1 MESVSVE
8 RLDHL
13 GVVASVIKDLG
24 LIEMIDA
31 RLLVH
36 DQEEITAGEAV
47 AGMILNGLGF
57 SDRPLTLTPQFFANK
72 PLDLLFHEGVRA
84 EMFNRFKLGRT
95 LDEAYGYGCD
105 LLLSELAL
113 SVCLQEGIDTR
124 FNHLDTTSFSL
135 TGDYVPDSDE
145 HAIAITHG
153 YSKDHRPDL
162 KQAVLE
168 LMVSQDGGVP
178 LMSKSWDGNASDTQ
192 IFQER
197 AQALLATFKSSPS
210 PRYLVADAKLYTEEN
225 APNLAQLGFITRI
238 PGTLKLV
245 SQVITQALTW
255 DTWQW
260 LDATT
265 RYQRIALCHYGMA
278 QRWLVVWSHASR
290 ERAEASVNKACQRE
304 AEAVK
309 KQLFHLQA
317 KRFETPSQAQQAL
330 SELANQWRYHQVQS
344 YELIDHKRYA
354 KKGRPM
360 ADTPIKALEW
370 QRQAQVRPN
379 AERLE
384 EAKQHKA
391 CWVLGTNIEA
401 EQLSDAEVITGYK
414 GQAQAEGGFRFLK
427 DPLFFVSSLFVKKP
441 SRIQG
446 LLMVMTLALLV
457 YAVAQ
462 RRLRR
467 ELARQNE
474 TIPNPIHQPTNRPT
488 LRWVFQVLEGIE
500 RGRLMVDG
508 QVRDLITGLHEVK
521 IKILRLFGE
530 QVCHVY
536 QLPSG

>member
-1 MESVSVE
+1 MASVSVE

-13 GVVASVIKDLG
+13 GVVASVINDLG

-113 SVCLQEGIDTR
+113 SVCRQEGIDAR

-197 AQALLATFKSSPS
+197 AQALLATFQGSPS
-210 PRYLVADAKLYTEEN
+210 PRYLVADAKLYTEAN
-225 APNLAQLGFITRI
+225 ATNLAKLGFITRI

-255 DTWQW
+255 DTWQC

-278 QRWLVVWSHASR
+278 QRWLVVWSQASL
-290 ERAEASVNKACQRE
+290 ERAEASVKKACQRE

-309 KQLFHLQA
+309 KQLFHLHA

-344 YELIDHKRYA
+344 YELIAHKRYA

-360 ADTPIKALEW
+360 ADTPLKAIAW
-370 QRQAQVRPN
+370 QMQAQVRPD

-384 EAKQHKA
+384 EAKHHKA
-391 CWVLGTNIEA
+391 CFVLGTNIEA

-414 GQAQAEGGFRFLK
+414 GQAHVEGGFRFLK

-457 YAVAQ
+457 YSVAQ

-467 ELARQNE
+467 EFARQNE
-474 TIPNPIHQPTNRPT
+474 TIPNQRNQPTNRPT

-500 RGRLMVDG
+500 RVRLMVDG
-508 QVRDLITGLHEVK
+508 QVRDLITGLTEVK
-521 IKILRLFGE
+521 IKILRLFSE

-536 QLPSG
+536 QLPAG